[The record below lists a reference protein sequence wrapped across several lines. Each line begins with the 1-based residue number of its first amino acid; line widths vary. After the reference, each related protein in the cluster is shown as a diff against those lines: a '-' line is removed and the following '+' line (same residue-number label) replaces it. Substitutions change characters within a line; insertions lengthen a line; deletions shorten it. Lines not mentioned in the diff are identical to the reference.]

1 MPHPLITISVGLFI
15 GAAVVAFLPATT
27 LFTDNPM
34 AINAADPM
42 GDRYAC
48 PMMDFIGTHPGSC
61 PVCGMKME
69 RVTAGEI
76 TREQQSRM
84 GLEVATIRTG
94 TAKVTVRAAGMA
106 EYDHRFT
113 AVVVPRVAG
122 RIVKRHEA
130 TYGCCT
136 EVAAGEAIIDLYSP
150 EAFAAQ
156 GELQTAVKL
165 NDKSLIKNIRDR
177 FVRWNLAEV
186 ADAIIKGGDPVDTVT
201 ISSPVFGQVWLEHAD
216 QVDEDLLV
224 GKQIEADMLLLRVVD
239 PDLMTMIV
247 HVPETR
253 ADFLREGQAVDLM
266 SDERGPIRQVKAI
279 IGRLARE
286 INPETR
292 TVEVRIYLT
301 HVRGAVRPGAL
312 ITANF
317 HGALDANLLPADP
330 QEVKTLGQFSLIPKT
345 AVLST
350 GVRHIAWKLD
360 GDPIKGKQKFT
371 PVPLWLGPRIEDDN
385 GNDVFVV
392 RAGLAAGDRV
402 ATQGAFLIDSQ
413 AQLAG
418 TPSLLYPSGAAAPV
432 GGHEH

>member
-1 MPHPLITISVGLFI
+1 MPHPLIAISAGFLI
-15 GAAVVAFLPATT
+15 GAAIVACLPATV

-34 AINAADPM
+34 AMNAADPT

-48 PMMDFIGTHPGSC
+48 PMMDFIGTHPGAC

-94 TAKVTVRAAGMA
+94 TATVTVRAAGMA
-106 EYDHRFT
+106 AYDHRFT
-113 AVVVPRVAG
+113 TVVVPRVAG

-130 TYGCCT
+130 TFGCCS
-136 EVAAGEAIIDLYSP
+136 EVAAGEPIIELYSP

-165 NDKSLIKNIRDR
+165 SDQSLIKSMRDR
-177 FVRWNLAEV
+177 FVRWNLEAV
-186 ADAIIKGGDPVDTVT
+186 ADAIIKGGDPLDTVT

-216 QVDEDLLV
+216 QIDEDLLV
-224 GKQIEADMLLLRVVD
+224 GKEIKADVPLFRVVD

-247 HVPETR
+247 HVPEMR
-253 ADFLREGQAVDLM
+253 ADFLREGQVVEVM
-266 SDERGPIRQVKAI
+266 SDERGPLRQVKAI

-286 INPETR
+286 IDPATR

-301 HVRGAVRPGAL
+301 RVRGAVRPGAL
-312 ITANF
+312 ITAIF
-317 HGALDANLLPADP
+317 RGALDVNLLPADP
-330 QEVKTLGQFSLIPKT
+330 GDVKTLGQFVLIPKT

-350 GVRHIAWKLD
+350 GVRHLAWKLD
-360 GDPIKGKQKFT
+360 GDPIKGKQKFA

-385 GNDVFVV
+385 GNDVYVV
-392 RAGLAAGDRV
+392 RAGLSPGDRV

-432 GGHEH
+432 SGHEH